1 MSDKRYT
8 IHDRRYAILAA
19 CVIPTLALALVLAS
33 AHAMAAPPP
42 PPPTSRPSGVR
53 LPTSDIPLCFY
64 RDHALACVN
73 RVGMQRATQ
82 AGDEARVLIQALVD
96 GPTSAERATGIHS
109 ALPDGAQL
117 ADVSVAGDT
126 VTIKLVLPE
135 SFLYGGLDP
144 LGSDEI
150 TEQVV
155 KTLYP
160 LDQLRKF
167 TVLAQDPRDSAGAFK
182 SLSYFLFELPPVRK
196 SDQAANSSPSRMAA
210 PQTAGMLSGKGV
222 YLSAGHGW
230 YWDGY
235 WNEWRTQRYA
245 DSGQQLIE
253 DMNNAEVVNQ
263 YLVQYLRN
271 AGADV
276 WPVREHDMNT
286 QEMIVVHGQPAYSK
300 VGSWYTSTQTGYKGQ
315 PYQYANSVTSMAT
328 ATATWTFTPTVT
340 GRYAVYVW
348 YRVFDFSGN
357 THAPDVQYFVAHDGG
372 TTEVH
377 VNQGMHGN
385 TWRYIG
391 TFPFAAYVPGAVM
404 LTNHSTVSNLLVTA
418 DAVRVGGGM
427 GTETGDG
434 PPASPGTSGKP
445 RWEEAARYWAEYQ
458 GAPSDI
464 YAPSYCHN
472 YYKPGQDELCQ
483 DVTVRPRYAEW
494 ERESSQDSVY
504 FSWHSNAYNGGARG
518 TESYV
523 YDGGFT
529 PGSDQ
534 LQSWI
539 HSTLV
544 GDIRAGWD
552 SSWTNRGMKQANF
565 GEMRLLSTMPG
576 TLVEIAFHDQQDD
589 ANALKDPRFAQL
601 TARAIYKG
609 IARYFAEKDF
619 TTPIILPEP
628 PQNLAVRNS
637 GPGQVTVSWRPSPT
651 DTIGLLG
658 DAATGYRVY
667 TSTDGLGWSD
677 GVPVPTRVFT
687 LTHLSQGVVFVR
699 VTATNAGGESF
710 PTPIAA
716 ARVAAGGP
724 APVLIVNGYERI
736 DRWMDVMR
744 CDTPAANCP
753 NARIWPG
760 QMNDQSYVVQHGIA
774 ISLPFDSAVR
784 GAVDSGDVTLDAYD
798 IVDWIAGQEQ
808 VPASVPKGTSEVALT
823 QAERDALA
831 AYLNGGHALFISG
844 AEVAYDLATNT
855 HSQSFLT
862 GTLHAQ
868 FAGDDANAF
877 AVTPAVGGIFEGV
890 GQFSFDDGTRGSY
903 AVNYP
908 DFITPTNGSTA
919 TLNYVAS
926 TGKTAAVEYANGC
939 QRLAYFGFPFETI
952 YPATTRQ
959 TVMTRVMNFLGA
971 CQHRPPIVAIAS
983 PANGGFYNNLSS
995 VNGLAGDWA
1004 QVDHVDVAMVQITA
1018 VYGLSGTVWVPL
1030 TPTLRFLSGT
1040 AWVSSET
1047 WLSAT
1052 GSTTWSFTPTITLT
1066 DGPYAVWARAWNSA
1080 GFSSTQIAVISF
1092 TIDTLAPTTPMP
1104 ITPTG
1109 GITLSSPSVML
1120 VFSPAIDLNGVA
1132 GYNVRVDGAL
1142 YTTTATALST
1152 PGLSVGSHTW
1162 DVRAFDAAGNASSWS
1177 QPATFATNPFLVYL
1191 PLIMRDYT
1199 PPAPPAPQCREV
1211 ATNGGFETQAAW
1223 YSVASVQPTYVHPPD
1238 IVHGGIASLL
1248 IGYTTTVNVSTY
1260 TVYSSIQQTITIPF
1274 TATQTTLTFW
1284 RYPMSSDSRDYQYVS
1299 VGPTPI
1305 SATTIVWSR
1314 ASNEQEWTQTKVDLS
1329 TYSGTLT
1336 LRFGVVNKGGEGVT
1350 AIYLDDVSVQSCS
1363 P

>member
-1 MSDKRYT
+1 
-8 IHDRRYAILAA
+8 
-19 CVIPTLALALVLAS
+19 
-33 AHAMAAPPP
+33 
-42 PPPTSRPSGVR
+42 
-53 LPTSDIPLCFY
+53 
-64 RDHALACVN
+64 
-73 RVGMQRATQ
+73 
-82 AGDEARVLIQALVD
+82 
-96 GPTSAERATGIHS
+96 
-109 ALPDGAQL
+109 
-117 ADVSVAGDT
+117 
-126 VTIKLVLPE
+126 
-135 SFLYGGLDP
+135 
-144 LGSDEI
+144 
-150 TEQVV
+150 
-155 KTLYP
+155 
-160 LDQLRKF
+160 
-167 TVLAQDPRDSAGAFK
+167 VLAQDPRDSAGAFK
-182 SLSYFLFELPPVRK
+182 SLSYFLFEPPVTHKAEQTTR
-196 SDQAANSSPSRMAA
+196 AATGMAA
-210 PQTAGMLSGKGV
+210 YSTVGALAGKGV

-286 QEMIVVHGQPAYSK
+286 QEMIVVHNPPAYSE
-300 VGSWYTSTQTGYKGQ
+300 VGVWNTSTQTGYKGQ
-315 PYQYANSVTSMAT
+315 TYRYANSVTSAAT

-391 TFPFAAYVPGAVM
+391 TFPFAANAPGAVM
-404 LTNHSTVSNLLVTA
+404 LTNHSTVNGMMVTA

-427 GTETGDG
+427 GTERGDG

-472 YYKPGQDELCQ
+472 YYQPGQDELCQ

-504 FSWHSNAYNGGARG
+504 VSWHSNAYNGGARG

-534 LQSWI
+534 LQAWV
-539 HSTLV
+539 HSTLI

-552 SSWTNRGMKQANF
+552 SNWTDRGMKQANF
-565 GEMRLLSTMPG
+565 GELRPLQTMPG

-619 TTPIILPEP
+619 TTPAILPEP
-628 PQNLAVRNS
+628 PQNLVVRNS

-677 GVPVPTRVFT
+677 GVPVPTKVFT
-687 LTHLSQGVVFVR
+687 LTSLPEGVVFVR

-724 APVLIVNGYERI
+724 APVLIVNGFERI
-736 DRWMDVMR
+736 DRWMDVMHY
-744 CDTPAANCP
+744 DTPCPGNCL
-753 NARIWPG
+753 NARIWPA
-760 QMNDQSYVVQHGIA
+760 QMNDQSYVIQHGTA

-808 VPASVPKGTSEVALT
+808 VPMQIPNGTSEVALS

-831 AYLNGGHALFISG
+831 AYLSGGHALFISG
-844 AEVAYDLATNT
+844 AEVAFDLATNT

-877 AVTPAVGGIFEGV
+877 AVTPTGSGIFAGV
-890 GQFSFDDGTRGSY
+890 GPFSFDDGTRGSY

-908 DFITPTNGSTA
+908 DFITPTNGSIA
-919 TLNYVAS
+919 TLKYVTS

-952 YPATTRQ
+952 YPAATRQ
-959 TVMTRVMNFLGA
+959 TVMTRVMKFLGA
-971 CQHRPPIVAIAS
+971 CPIVAIAS
-983 PANGGFYNNLSS
+983 PANGGFYNNLST
-995 VNGLAGDWA
+995 VNGIASDLA
-1004 QVDHVDVAMVQITA
+1004 QVDHVDVAMIDITRS
-1018 VYGLSGTVWVPL
+1018 L
-1030 TPTLRFLSGT
+1030 FLSGT
-1040 AWVSSET
+1040 SWVSAQT
-1047 WLSAT
+1047 WMSAT
-1052 GSTTWSFTPTITLT
+1052 GSTTWSFTPTVTLA

-1080 GFSSTQIAVISF
+1080 GLSSTQIAVISF

-1132 GYNVRVDGAL
+1132 GYNVRVDGTL

-1162 DVRAFDAAGNASSWS
+1162 DVRAFDAAGNVSSWS
-1177 QPATFATNPFLVYL
+1177 QAAIFATNPFLVYL

-1211 ATNGGFETQAAW
+1211 VTNGGFETQDAW
-1223 YSVASVQPTYVHPPD
+1223 YSVASVQPTDVYPPD
-1238 IVHGGIASLL
+1238 IVYSGTASLL
-1248 IGYTTTVNVSTY
+1248 IGYTTTVNVPTY

-1284 RYPMSSDSRDYQYVS
+1284 RYPISRDTRDYQYVYI
-1299 VGPTPI
+1299 GPSPTV
-1305 SATTIVWSR
+1305 SLTLVWSR
-1314 ASNEQEWTQTKVDLS
+1314 ASNEQEWTPTTVDLS

-1336 LRFGVVNKGGEGVT
+1336 LRFGVVNRGGEGVT
-1350 AIYLDDVSVQSCS
+1350 AMYLDDVSVQSCS